1 MTGSDKKEKMIF
13 YRSDE
18 EIALIKISAQVLGK
32 AHAEV
37 AKLIRPGVTTKELD
51 RVAEAFI
58 KDNGGSPSFLGY
70 NKFPASLCIS
80 VNDVVVHGF
89 PSRYELRDGD
99 IISIDCG
106 VKLNGYHSDSA
117 YTYPVG
123 DVSPAIRR
131 LLTRTKESLYIG
143 LEKAVEGNRVGDI
156 GYAIQTYT
164 EKFGYSVV
172 RELVGHG
179 VGQSL
184 HEAPEVPNYGKRGQ
198 GPKLREGMILAIEPM
213 INFGKKGVIQERDGW
228 TIRTVDRKPSAHF
241 EHTVAVRKGKPEI
254 LTTFDYIEA
263 VTANTSLM
271 VETNELMAA

>member
-1 MTGSDKKEKMIF
+1 MSSSDKKDKMIF
-13 YRSDE
+13 LRSDE

-37 AKLIRPGVTTKELD
+37 AKLIRPGIATKELD
-51 RVAEAFI
+51 KVAETFI

-89 PSRYELRDGD
+89 PSRYELKDGD

-123 DVSPAIRR
+123 NVNPAVRR
-131 LLTRTKESLYIG
+131 LLTRTKESLYVGI
-143 LEKAVEGNRVGDI
+143 EKAIDGNRVGDI
-156 GYAIQTYT
+156 GYGIQTYA
-164 EKFGYSVV
+164 ENFGYSVV

-179 VGQSL
+179 VGENL

-198 GPKLREGMILAIEPM
+198 GPKLKEGMILAIEPM
-213 INFGKKGVIQERDGW
+213 INFGKKGVVQERDGW
-228 TIRTVDRKPSAHF
+228 TIRTIDRKPSAHF
-241 EHTVAVRKGKPEI
+241 EHTVAVRKGKAEI
-254 LTTFDYIEA
+254 LTTFEYIEA

-271 VETNELMAA
+271 VDTQELMAA